1 MGIILTGV
9 IVGITLS
16 AFIGLQLC
24 GRCYLRPRYIN
35 LEDYDEIV

>member
-16 AFIGLQLC
+16 VFIGMQLC
-24 GRCYLRPRYIN
+24 GRCYMRPRYIN